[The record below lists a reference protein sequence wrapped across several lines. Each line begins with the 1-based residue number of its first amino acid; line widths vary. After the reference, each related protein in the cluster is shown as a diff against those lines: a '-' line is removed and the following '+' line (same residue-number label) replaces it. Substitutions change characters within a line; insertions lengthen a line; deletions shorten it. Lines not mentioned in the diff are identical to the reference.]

1 MTTLFL
7 NYGVNTGL
15 SVNTFRNAGYFN
27 HDVAGLVEDMLDND
41 DVQGILES
49 IDAAICEY
57 ELNN

>member
-27 HDVAGLVEDMLDND
+27 HD
-41 DVQGILES
+41 
-49 IDAAICEY
+49 AAICEY